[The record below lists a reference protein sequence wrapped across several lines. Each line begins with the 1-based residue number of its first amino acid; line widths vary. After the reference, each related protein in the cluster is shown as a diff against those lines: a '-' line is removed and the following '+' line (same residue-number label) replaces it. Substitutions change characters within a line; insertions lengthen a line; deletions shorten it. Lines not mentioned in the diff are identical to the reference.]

1 MKSHAQVVVIGGG
14 VVGCSVLFHLARA
27 GWTDVV
33 LLERDELTS
42 GSTWHAAGGMHTING
57 DPNVAK
63 LQKYTISL
71 YKEIEELSGQAT
83 GVHITGGVLLAATEA
98 RMDWLRG
105 VVAKGRYLGLDLE
118 EISAKEAHELMP
130 LLDPKEFV
138 GAVRN
143 SEDGHLDP
151 SGVTHAYAKA
161 ARKLGAAVERFT
173 KVEDIV
179 RLPDGTWRVITNKG
193 DVVAEHVVNAG
204 GLWAREVGRM
214 VGLELPVLAMEHM
227 YLITEDMPEVAEIN
241 AKTGKEVIH
250 AVDFDGELYLRQER
264 GGMLMGTYEKAN
276 KPWSEYTTPWNFGH
290 ELLEPDIDRI
300 APSLEVGFRHFP
312 AFQNTGIKQI
322 INGPFTFAPDG
333 NPLVGPVRGLPG
345 FWCACGV
352 MAGFSQGGG
361 VGLALANWMIHGD
374 PGADIWAMDVARYGD
389 WASMAYT
396 NAKVREN
403 YSRRFSVRFPNEEL
417 PAGRPLKTTPVY
429 DLLSARGAQ
438 WGAAFGLE
446 VPLWYA
452 PDGVKDEFSW
462 RRSNDFA
469 HVAKEVKTVRQG
481 VGLAE
486 ISSFAKYRVVGA
498 GAESWLDRM
507 LACKLPKPGRMV
519 LAPMLKEDG
528 KLIGDF
534 SVANLSAGEVPPVQT
549 EQVPPPPT
557 PPHRGE
563 GGGQGTAHSAD
574 SQTQGSQASLQP
586 ADAGGVAQTGM
597 PSSPSPLWG
606 GDRGGGSA
614 PRGRQEWFIAGSGI
628 AEEFHMR
635 WFESHIPDD
644 GSVAVEALGL
654 RRLGLT
660 IAGPDARRVL
670 QKVTRSDVSNEAFPF
685 MAIRPMDIGMAPCL
699 VGRVSYTGDLGYE
712 IWMAPEYQRAIFST
726 LMAAGEEFGIGLFGS
741 RALNALRLEKNYGSW
756 AREYRPIY
764 GPLEA
769 GLERF
774 VAYGKQADFIGKA
787 AAVAERESGGKLR
800 LRAFVVETEDADMIG
815 DEAIWFDGAVRG
827 WVTSGGYAHH
837 SGASVAMG
845 YVPKEIA
852 DAETGFEIELLG
864 KKYPARLQ
872 ATPLFDANF
881 ERMRG

>member
-1 MKSHAQVVVIGGG
+1 MKSHTRVAVIGGG
-14 VVGCSVLFHLARA
+14 VVGASVLFHLARH

-33 LLERDELTS
+33 LIERSELTS

-63 LQKYTISL
+63 LQKYTIGL

-83 GVHITGGVLLAATEA
+83 GVHVTGGVLLAATEA

-118 EISAKEAHELMP
+118 EISAEEAARLMP
-130 LLDPKEFV
+130 LLDPKQFV

-161 ARKLGAAVERFT
+161 ARQLGAEIYRHT
-173 KVEDIV
+173 KVEDLV
-179 RLPDGTWRVITNKG
+179 QREDGRWRVITDKG
-193 DVVAEHVVNAG
+193 EIVTEHVVNAG
-204 GLWAREVGRM
+204 GLWAREIGRM

-227 YLITEDMPEVAEIN
+227 YLITEDMPEVAEWN
-241 AKTGKEVIH
+241 ASTGTEIIH

-264 GGMLMGTYEKAN
+264 GGMLMGTYEKAG
-276 KPWSEYTTPWNFGH
+276 KPWSEKTTPWDFGH

-312 AFQNTGIKQI
+312 AFQKTGIKQI

-333 NPLVGPVRGLPG
+333 NPLVGPVRGLKG

-361 VGLALANWMIHGD
+361 VGLALSNWMIEGD
-374 PGADIWAMDVARYGD
+374 PGFDIWAMDVARYGD

-403 YSRRFSVRFPNEEL
+403 YSRRFSIRFPNEEL
-417 PAGRPLKTTPVY
+417 PAGRPLKTSPIY

-438 WGAAFGLE
+438 WGTAFGLE
-446 VPLWYA
+446 IPLWYA
-452 PDGVKDEFSW
+452 PEGVRDEFSW
-462 RRSNDFA
+462 RRSSDFE
-469 HVAKEVKTVRQG
+469 HVAKEVQAVREG
-481 VGLAE
+481 VGLCE
-486 ISSFAKYRVVGA
+486 TTSFAKYEVEGKGA
-498 GAESWLDRM
+498 DAFLDRL
-507 LACKLPKPGRMV
+507 LACNLPKEGRMA

-534 SVANLSAGEVPPVQT
+534 TVANL
-549 EQVPPPPT
+549 
-557 PPHRGE
+557 
-563 GGGQGTAHSAD
+563 GGGKWMIF
-574 SQTQGSQASLQP
+574 GS
-586 ADAGGVAQTGM
+586 GVA
-597 PSSPSPLWG
+597 
-606 GDRGGGSA
+606 
-614 PRGRQEWFIAGSGI
+614 
-628 AEEFHMR
+628 EEYHLR
-635 WFESHIPDD
+635 WFGQHLPDD
-644 GSVAVEALGL
+644 GSVRVSARGA
-654 RRLGLT
+654 GLT
-660 IAGPDARRVL
+660 GLAIAGPNARKLLERV
-670 QKVTRSDVSNEAFPF
+670 TGADVSNAAFPF
-685 MAIRPMDIGMAPCL
+685 MAIRRMHVGMVPAL

-712 IWMAPEYQRAIFST
+712 LWIEPEYQRAVFNT
-726 LMAAGEEFGIGLFGS
+726 LVAAGSEFGLGLFGS
-741 RALNALRLEKNYGSW
+741 RALNALRLEKNYASW

-769 GLERF
+769 GLDRF
-774 VAYGKQADFIGKA
+774 VAYGKEADFIGKKA
-787 AAVAERESGGKLR
+787 ALEERRRGGRLR
-800 LRAFVVETEDADMIG
+800 LRAFVMDAVDADVIG
-815 DEAIWFDGAVRG
+815 DEAIWFGGEVRG

-837 SGASVAMG
+837 SKASVAMG

-852 DAETGFEIELLG
+852 DESEGFEIELLG
-864 KKYPARLQ
+864 RRHKARMQPA
-872 ATPLFDANF
+872 PLFDANYK
-881 ERMRG
+881 RMRG

>member
-1 MKSHAQVVVIGGG
+1 MKSHAKVVVIGGG
-14 VVGCSVLFHLARA
+14 VVGCSVLFHLARH

-83 GVHITGGVLLAATEA
+83 GVHLTGGVLLAATEA
-98 RMDWLRG
+98 RLDWLRG
-105 VVAKGRYLGLDLE
+105 VVSKGRYLGIDLE
-118 EISAKEAHELMP
+118 VISAKEAAELMP
-130 LLDPKEFV
+130 LLDPKQFV

-143 SEDGHLDP
+143 KEDGHLDP

-161 ARKLGAAVERFT
+161 ARKLGAEVERFT

-179 RLPDGTWRVITNKG
+179 RRSDGLWRVITNKG

-227 YLITEDMPEVAEIN
+227 YLITEDMPEVADWN
-241 AKTGKEVIH
+241 KKTGTEIIH

-276 KPWSEYTTPWNFGH
+276 KVWSEFQTPWNFGH

-312 AFQNTGIKQI
+312 AFQKTGIKQI

-345 FWCACGV
+345 FWVACGV

-361 VGLALANWMIHGD
+361 VGLALSNWMIEGD

-389 WASMAYT
+389 WATMAYT

-403 YSRRFSVRFPNEEL
+403 YSRRFSIRFPNEEL

-429 DLLSARGAQ
+429 DVLSAKGAQ
-438 WGAAFGLE
+438 WGVAYGLE

-452 PDGVKDEFSW
+452 PEGVKDEFSW
-462 RRSNDFA
+462 RRSSDFD
-469 HVAKEVKTVRQG
+469 HVAKEVAAVRNG
-481 VGLAE
+481 VGLSE
-486 ISSFAKYRVVGA
+486 ISSFAKYKVAGEGA
-498 GAESWLDRM
+498 KAWLDRI
-507 LACKLPKPGRMV
+507 LACKLPKPGRMT

-534 SVANLSAGEVPPVQT
+534 TLANI
-549 EQVPPPPT
+549 
-557 PPHRGE
+557 
-563 GGGQGTAHSAD
+563 
-574 SQTQGSQASLQP
+574 
-586 ADAGGVAQTGM
+586 
-597 PSSPSPLWG
+597 
-606 GDRGGGSA
+606 GDG
-614 PRGRQEWFIAGSGI
+614 EWFIAGSGV
-628 AEEFHMR
+628 AEQYHMR
-635 WFESHIPDD
+635 WFEAHLPKG
-644 GSVAVEALGL
+644 GSVRIEALGQKL
-654 RRLGLT
+654 AGLA
-660 IAGPDARRVL
+660 IAGPKAREVL
-670 QKVTRSDVSNEAFPF
+670 AKATRADVSNAAFPF
-685 MAIRPMDIGMAPCL
+685 MAVARMDIGMAPCL

-712 IWMAPEYQRAIFST
+712 IWVAPEYQRAAYRA
-726 LMAAGEEFGIGLFGS
+726 LMAAGEEFDIGLFGS

-764 GPLEA
+764 GPAEA
-769 GLERF
+769 GLDRF
-774 VAYGKQADFIGKA
+774 VAYGKEADFIGKEA
-787 AAVAERESGGKLR
+787 ALAERKQGGKLR
-800 LRAFVVETEDADMIG
+800 LRGFIVEADDADVIG
-815 DEAIWFDGAVRG
+815 DEAIWHDGVVRG

-837 SGASVAMG
+837 SKKSVAMG

-852 DAETGFEIELLG
+852 DEPDGFEIEILG
-864 KKYPARLQ
+864 KRHTARIQPA
-872 ATPLFDANF
+872 PLFDANF
-881 ERMRG
+881 ERMRA